1 VVSTCCSYG
10 LSCTRDDAAGANCSG
25 NDSSSSG
32 CSGLVPNEDN
42 FSRCRGKA
50 VTNEESSG
58 SSSMLNLEICTKI
71 TRVGIYLT
79 GTSSSAGKAGSAG
92 GSGLGN

>member
-1 VVSTCCSYG
+1 MVSTCCSYG

-50 VTNEESSG
+50 VTNGESSE
-58 SSSMLNLEICTKI
+58 SSPMLDL
-71 TRVGIYLT
+71 GIYTEITGVGVCLT
-79 GTSSSAGKAGSAG
+79 GVGD
-92 GSGLGN
+92 